1 MRIEIEAAPSY
12 AHDRDAG
19 AYVDG
24 YKLTLLFEGF
34 RESERFSM
42 VIHGAKTEEEA
53 YHNGLSHTTDLAAR
67 FINAGFE
74 CVITRTDV
82 KALEARKIAL
92 MTEQAQVDDRLRQLG
107 K

>member
-1 MRIEIEAAPSY
+1 MRIETEVAPHHSQ
-12 AHDRDAG
+12 DRDAG
-19 AYVDG
+19 GYVDG

-53 YHNGLSHTTDLAAR
+53 YHNGLSHATDLAAR
-67 FINAGFE
+67 FINAGLE
-74 CVITRTDV
+74 CVIARADV
-82 KALEARKIAL
+82 KALEARKITLAI
-92 MTEQAQVDDRLRQLG
+92 EQAAVEDELRRLA